1 MLLAV
6 ALAILAAPAAPAAVK
21 DDRGEGGLVARLD
34 VNDHT
39 PKAGE
44 KWPIHIT
51 AHDARGHRVHA
62 SVRYAY
68 LYGGEVVKRVDPH
81 GPKGFVGEWRDH
93 HFEWSKTTIGLELTF
108 RAVVDSHLGQANL
121 DYAVK
126 VHR

>member
-1 MLLAV
+1 VLLAT
-6 ALAILAAPAAPAAVK
+6 ALALLTAAPAPAVRVDSA
-21 DDRGEGGLVARLD
+21 GGGLVARLH
-34 VNDHT
+34 VHDHT

-44 KWPIHIT
+44 TWPIHIT
-51 AHDARGHRVHA
+51 AHDTHGHRVHA

-68 LYGGEVVKRVDPH
+68 IYGGEVVKRIDPH
-81 GPKGFVGEWRDH
+81 GPNDFVGDWRDH